1 MIYRTIMDHGRL
13 SKMPL
18 LASVLL
24 IFIAGCTVGS
34 DYQRP
39 ELVMPYDWGE
49 TTGAGVTSSP
59 QQIIQWWTLFQDKT
73 LNSLID
79 RAVGSNKD
87 LQLAGARIREARAQ
101 WRMAGAE
108 MFPKLETS
116 GSYTHQRQSENASTD
131 GSESGT
137 HFPGDQDLFQIG
149 FDAGWE
155 IDVFGGVRRT
165 VEAAEAEIDASK
177 EGRRDVLITL
187 LAEVATNYV
196 ELRAGQ
202 RRIAISRENIKLQQ
216 ETLELTRGRF
226 EAGLTGSLEV
236 AQAEAL
242 LRTTESRLP
251 TIENSVIR
259 AIHRIGVLIG
269 QQPDALSNE
278 LLVEGPIPPVPPQVP
293 IGLPSDLL
301 RRRPDVRRAE
311 RLLAAQTARVGVAT
325 ADLFPKFSL
334 TGIAGLKSL
343 ESSDLV
349 SGDSRFYSIGPT
361 VNWPVFE
368 GGRIRANIEVQD
380 AREEQA
386 LLTYESA
393 ILNSL
398 EDAKNAIVAYS
409 KEQAT
414 FQSLGQAV
422 EASRRADEIARE
434 LYSKGLVDFLNV
446 LLSQGALRQ
455 VEDQYIQSEQRVS
468 TLLVALFKA
477 LGGGW
482 EIGTNQ
488 GEKESG
494 DRKP

>member
-1 MIYRTIMDHGRL
+1 MGRGRL
-13 SKMPL
+13 FRAPL
-18 LASVLL
+18 LAAL
-24 IFIAGCTVGS
+24 IFLAGCTVGP

-39 ELVMPYDWGE
+39 ESAMPEDWGE
-49 TTGAGVTSSP
+49 STGAGVMSSP
-59 QQIIQWWTLFQDKT
+59 QQIVQWWTLFQDKT
-73 LNSLID
+73 LNSMIEQ
-79 RAVGSNKD
+79 AVSSNKD
-87 LQLAGARIREARAQ
+87 LKIAGARIREARAHL
-101 WRMAGAE
+101 RMTGAE
-108 MFPKLETS
+108 IFPWLETS
-116 GSYTHQRQSENASTD
+116 GSYTRLRQSENASAN
-131 GSESGT
+131 GSETGAN
-137 HFPGDQDLFQIG
+137 FPGDQNLFQIG

-155 IDVFGGVRRT
+155 IDIFGGVRRT
-165 VEAAEAEIDASK
+165 VEAAEAEIDAAK

-187 LAEVATNYV
+187 LAEVATNYM

-202 RRIAISRENIKLQQ
+202 RRIAISLENIKLQK

-226 EAGLTGSLEV
+226 EAGLAGSLEV

-242 LRTTESRLP
+242 LKATESRLP
-251 TIENSVIR
+251 AIENSVIR

-278 LLVEGPIPPVPPQVP
+278 LLIEGPIPPVPPQVP

-311 RLLAAQTARVGVAT
+311 RLLAAQTARIGVAT

-380 AREEQA
+380 ALGEQA
-386 LLTYESA
+386 LLTYENA
-393 ILNSL
+393 VLTSL
-398 EDAKNAIVAYS
+398 EDVKNAIVAYS
-409 KEQAT
+409 KEQT
-414 FQSLGQAV
+414 TCQSLGQAV

-455 VEDQYIQSEQRVS
+455 AEDQYVRSEQRVS
-468 TLLVALFKA
+468 TSLVALFKA

-482 EIGTNQ
+482 ESTTQ
-488 GEKESG
+488 GIDQREKESG
-494 DRKP
+494 DRKS